1 MASLRVSFRGRFVHQ
16 LYLNKMKGKYEEIP
30 NKYSNDLRNII
41 RTIIRLDPVKRHL
54 PEELLN
60 NDIIK
65 QKIRAIDLI
74 NFEN

>member
-41 RTIIRLDPVKRHL
+41 RTIICVDPMKR
-54 PEELLN
+54 PSAEELFN
-60 NDIIK
+60 FIK
-65 QKIRAIDLI
+65 EI
-74 NFEN
+74 NTL